1 MMQQIRKYPRT
12 PHIEGSR
19 FQPGDEE
26 LPSIP
31 FSSIAGKYIVVAEKM
46 DGANSAISFS
56 PEGEL
61 RLQSRGHYLTG
72 GPREKHFDLLK
83 TWGHRYAAELFQL
96 LGKRYIMY
104 GEWLYAKHT
113 IFYDNLPHYFMEF
126 DILDLESNSFLSTAA
141 RREML
146 NNYPFIT
153 SEKILFEGQLQQLQ
167 ELQALLQPSTFI
179 STTSREKLRAHCIES
194 SLDPERA
201 LLETDAAPEMEG
213 LYIKRESDDIV
224 LERYKFV
231 RADFL
236 TAVENAQSHW
246 LNRPIIPN
254 QLKDGIDLFS

>member
-1 MMQQIRKYPRT
+1 MQQIRKYPRT

-31 FSSIAGKYIVVAEKM
+31 FQTIAGKYIVVAEKM

-61 RLQSRGHYLTG
+61 RLQSRGHYLSG

-83 TWGHRYAAELFQL
+83 TWGQRYSAELRQL
-96 LGKRYIMY
+96 LGIRYIMY
-104 GEWLYAKHT
+104 GEWLFAKHT

-126 DILDLESNSFLSTAA
+126 DILDTETNTFLSTAA

-146 NNYPFIT
+146 QPFPFIV
-153 SEKILFEGQLQQLQ
+153 SEKILFEGRMKTLA
-167 ELQALLQPSTFI
+167 ELQVLLQSSEFI
-179 STTSREKLRAHCIES
+179 SVRSREKLRTHCQTHN
-194 SLDPERA
+194 LDPERA
-201 LLETDAAPEMEG
+201 LFETDASPKMEG
-213 LYIKRESDDIV
+213 LYIKEEADEIV
-224 LERYKFV
+224 RERYKFV

-254 QLKDGIDLFS
+254 QLRDDIDLFK